1 MRWEPM
7 VVGALLLSVACG
19 GGAETPMTDPML
31 GVEAP
36 SPAVLPPSMQANPGA
51 GGGESQGAPEMNTD
65 TNPDVA
71 GVETDSVVLDDPA
84 AEDAAAEDAAAEDA
98 AAEDAAAEDPAAND
112 PREPDLPMVDTAP
125 ALDPSEGADPSQ
137 TEPEPDETSEPGGT
151 ELEPATEGDV
161 TAPLSFAADI
171 WPLWSMDRDPVFVY
185 RGMGSYTGC
194 ADQTAPCHGAAN
206 PGAQL
211 SMADAETA
219 YAQMMDTSSM
229 SGICDGT
236 QRVVVGDPEQSCL
249 ILFYVGRLGPEDL
262 DWVDEAEIELMR
274 EWIRQGAL
282 P

>member
-1 MRWEPM
+1 
-7 VVGALLLSVACG
+7 
-19 GGAETPMTDPML
+19 MTDPML

-36 SPAVLPPSMQANPGA
+36 NPAVLPPSMQANPGA
-51 GGGESQGAPEMNTD
+51 GGDEPQGAPEMNTD

-71 GVETDSVVLDDPA
+71 SVVTDGVALDDPA
-84 AEDAAAEDAAAEDA
+84 AQEPAAEEPAAE
-98 AAEDAAAEDPAAND
+98 E
-112 PREPDLPMVDTAP
+112 PREPEPPMVDTAP
-125 ALDPSEGADPSQ
+125 APDPSEGADPSQ
-137 TEPEPDETSEPGGT
+137 TDPESDGTSEAGEAEPEP
-151 ELEPATEGDV
+151 AMEGEV
-161 TAPLSFAADI
+161 TAALSFAADI
-171 WPLWSMDRDPVFVY
+171 WPLWDMDREPVFVY

-194 ADQTAPCHGAAN
+194 ADETAPCHGAAN

-211 SMADAETA
+211 SMADADTA

-236 QRVVVGDPEQSCL
+236 QRVVVGDPDQSCL